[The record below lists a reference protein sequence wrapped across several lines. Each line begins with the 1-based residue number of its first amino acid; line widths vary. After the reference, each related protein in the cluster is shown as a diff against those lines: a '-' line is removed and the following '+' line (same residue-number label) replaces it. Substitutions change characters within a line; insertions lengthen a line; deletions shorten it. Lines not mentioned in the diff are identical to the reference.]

1 MPSAD
6 GGPRNARMPPAAA
19 RGFALP
25 AIPQHTRDGM
35 ASFGAGLDAGDGEK
49 MNFLQIFDL
58 TNEFNILRLIC
69 GLFLLPHLFAKVTDL
84 PFTYKIYDD
93 YRLYPVKLW
102 VFACI
107 TVEVIC
113 SIGMVFATPYP
124 LCGAGRGGV
133 SAGRR
138 LGDLAPQCRQM
149 ALADWRFR
157 ILPVLGDLLRR
168 RRDARLN
175 GPPRQASAAH

>member
-1 MPSAD
+1 
-6 GGPRNARMPPAAA
+6 MPPAAA

-113 SIGMVFATPYP
+113 SIGMVFAIYTRYVA
-124 LCGAGRGGV
+124 LVEAVFLLVAAWAMWRH
-133 SAGRR
+133 SAGKW
-138 LGDLAPQCRQM
+138 LWQIGGFEYCLFWAICCVVVAM
-149 ALADWRFR
+149 H
-157 ILPVLGDLLRR
+157 G
-168 RRDARLN
+168 
-175 GPPRQASAAH
+175 